1 MLVQMVFNVV
11 FVATN
16 TTLLSTPVRQAA
28 EGRAQERR
36 TQRNPS

>member
-1 MLVQMVFNVV
+1 MVQMVFNAV
-11 FVATN
+11 FVATIA
-16 TTLLSTPVRQAA
+16 TLLSARVRQAA